1 MVVEVVGREVQGR
14 AGWSQPANQPPE
26 SRLPESRGREG
37 GHHRPHL
44 TVNPGSSTCNSCSP
58 ALRRRPASQKWTLTA
73 PLEIRM
79 EEYIKS
85 CKSQGRIV
93 F

>member
-1 MVVEVVGREVQGR
+1 MVVEVVVVEVQGR

-44 TVNPGSSTCNSCSP
+44 TVNPGSSTCNSCS
-58 ALRRRPASQKWTLTA
+58 RPPTA
-73 PLEIRM
+73 FPEVDFNCTTRDQDGGVHQVLQEPR
-79 EEYIKS
+79 
-85 CKSQGRIV
+85 
-93 F
+93 